1 MRLCATG
8 QRVVSEVPAAN
19 ERGCYRGGPRLIA
32 RRNHPGDVSP
42 SPATGA
48 IRGHIIAEGKEGQE
62 VEFHTPDTGAEARD
76 EEVAEA

>member
-1 MRLCATG
+1 M
-8 QRVVSEVPAAN
+8 
-19 ERGCYRGGPRLIA
+19 IA
-32 RRNHPGDVSP
+32 RRNHPGDVSL

-48 IRGHIIAEGKEGQE
+48 IRGHIAEGKEGQE